1 MAPIQQTPSETNSF
15 DTDVAIV
22 GAGPIGLTLA
32 CALAHHGVRFRLFEK
47 RTELSK
53 YSKAN
58 NLWARPQE
66 LLAAVGAREALAEKS
81 YAVSDVNVV
90 ATVRHC
96 SNRAAPPAVPLLRCA
111 TAVRT

>member
-1 MAPIQQTPSETNSF
+1 MVTQQHETDPSTSGY

-32 CALAHHGVRFRLFEK
+32 CALAHHGVRFRLFER
-47 RTELSK
+47 RTEAPK

-66 LLAAVGAREALAEKS
+66 LLAAIGVRDALAE
-81 YAVSDVNVV
+81 
-90 ATVRHC
+90 
-96 SNRAAPPAVPLLRCA
+96 
-111 TAVRT
+111 